1 MSLRHPI
8 TGALSN
14 PEWDGVRDRWNE
26 RYCNAVLHEARS
38 EPMPKPVNLIWLLR
52 TCLVLG
58 VGCLVFGAA
67 WLL

>member
-14 PEWDGVRDRWNE
+14 PEWDRVRDRWNE
-26 RYCNAVLHEARS
+26 RYCNAVLQERA

-58 VGCLVFGAA
+58 AGCLFFGAA